1 MARRRKKPEGV
12 EAYPAPIGPRLD
24 PARKDRKLADLRA
37 AGHPSTRRG
46 RMTSMFRQMK
56 PGVGGLSALAGLGM
70 VGAGYGVAGGVRSL
84 MQRPLVEQAQEDLRR
99 SSRQQLIDQLSNTG
113 RRMSLEDSINRNL
126 MRLEAEAPE
135 LYMRVASGR
144 RLPQGAVVLGGEKR
158 TDLLEELGR
167 SMADGQFSM

>member
-1 MARRRKKPEGV
+1 MARRRKKPKGV
-12 EAYPAPIGPRLD
+12 EAYSEPIGPRLD

-46 RMTSMFRQMK
+46 RMTSMFRQIK
-56 PGVGGLSALAGLGM
+56 PGLPALAGLGA
-70 VGAGYGVAGGVRSL
+70 VAGGYGVASGISGLRD
-84 MQRPLVEQAQEDLRR
+84 RPLIERAQEDLRR
-99 SSRQQLIDQLSNTG
+99 TSRQQLIDQLS
-113 RRMSLEDSINRNL
+113 MSARQTSLDNSIQTNL
-126 MRLEAEAPE
+126 QRLEREAPD
-135 LYMRVASGR
+135 LYMRISVGR

>member
-24 PARKDRKLADLRA
+24 PARKDRKLAALGA
-37 AGHPSTRRG
+37 ARRS
-46 RMTSMFRQMK
+46 SMFRQMK
-56 PGVGGLSALAGLGM
+56 PGVGGLTALAGLGM